1 MAGGFPDSQL
11 RAVFLF
17 TPVLFTPVLCAPVL
31 SATVVVPGMVRVKRF
46 HLARYISLRF
56 HKIIQ
61 VVDDL
66 IGQANCLGKP
76 LDRVLHPFISIGGDS
91 AGHQWKL
98 NQRNGLGS
106 RSIQVGPESRPGAGV
121 SRRDFNTLP
130 NNDPASHRREMV
142 RQ

>member
-17 TPVLFTPVLCAPVL
+17 TPVLFTPVL

-66 IGQANCLGKP
+66 IGQA
-76 LDRVLHPFISIGGDS
+76 DRLCELFYGIQNRLLFFCRYSTSHQRKLYQRNRFCPRSLNIRSKSGPS
-91 AGHQWKL
+91 AGLHWSNL
-98 NQRNGLGS
+98 N
-106 RSIQVGPESRPGAGV
+106 A
-121 SRRDFNTLP
+121 LP
-130 NNDPASHRREMV
+130 DNNPTGHRR
-142 RQ
+142 QILGQKS